1 MAVAADTYCSESR
14 IRFFLLGCLFLYAR
28 PSNVDEN
35 DISQLCTPNIEERA
49 RRVRSV
55 RGTTNLTGAY
65 RLRRSLF
72 KCFDIKAVIIWSI
85 EVERLLS
92 LHAHLC

>member
-1 MAVAADTYCSESR
+1 MPA
-14 IRFFLLGCLFLYAR
+14 

-35 DISQLCTPNIEERA
+35 DISQLRTPNIEERV

-72 KCFDIKAVIIWSI
+72 TCFGIKAVIIWSI
-85 EVERLLS
+85 EVEHLLC
-92 LHAHLC
+92 LCMLICVDFVGRG